1 MKVGTKGVA
10 LAAGYLLAQARAVQ
24 ALSKSSRLTVE
35 VSFRHCRPSIC
46 MLVLRCSRGCS
57 ESNESMI
64 RWQVI
69 AESYTGS
76 VFTNI
81 VGEDFYNAYQN
92 ITAVGLRVFEPGT
105 EHIPGLLVGAHF
117 DSTIGTPGEHP
128 AAAQIHAAPASQ
140 ASLLPLARPAC
151 PHLACSSKA
160 CDCLYRRIRLRI
172 LHGSCSGGCPGS
184 CHGSRGQT
192 PSACRCT
199 ILQVQEQATQH
210 SIQGNLRAAVKVM
223 LEEAK

>member
-1 MKVGTKGVA
+1 MRVEH
-10 LAAGYLLAQARAVQ
+10 LISQAGWNDVIF
-24 ALSKSSRLTVE
+24 LSCLV
-35 VSFRHCRPSIC
+35 RHCKPSIC
-46 MLVLRCSRGCS
+46 MLVLRCSRACS
-57 ESNESMI
+57 QSNESMI

-81 VGEDFYNAYQN
+81 VGEDFNNAYQN

-105 EHIPGLLVGAHF
+105 EGIPGVLVGAHF
-117 DSTIGTPGEHP
+117 DSTIGTPDEHP
-128 AAAQIHAAPASQ
+128 VAAQIHAAPASQ
-140 ASLLPLARPAC
+140 AFLLPLARPAC

-184 CHGSRGQT
+184 CHGSRGQRPAGA
-192 PSACRCT
+192 PSCKCRSKPHNT
-199 ILQVQEQATQH
+199 LFKAT
-210 SIQGNLRAAVKVM
+210 
-223 LEEAK
+223 